1 MVSMILRLSVAFVFS
16 IVGSVAAQESP
27 LASAKPVPRMQA
39 VPMPHHI
46 TSFQFDGRE
55 LTACHYNPADRRVFW
70 YPIRGNR
77 DISLTRMGHPHDP
90 LTHSHHNSVWISHAD
105 VDGVNFWAD
114 YGKDLGRIVNVE
126 ISREGYEESD
136 EYAAM
141 RMVNHWQR
149 ESDGS
154 LVMTEIRRTEVRP
167 LKGAASWLMIVD
179 MEFAPDKGK
188 TVTIRPSAFG
198 MIGVRMARSIGVI
211 DGGGRILN
219 SESQVNEKAMFRL
232 PARWCDYSGRITN
245 EADGFAGVSLF
256 NHPSNPQNPTPYHVR
271 DDGWMLPCLN
281 LESSIEVSEQK
292 KLRLRYAIWVHD
304 GLVDAR
310 EIESAWKTFVDL
322 PVVNLTPQKK

>member
-16 IVGSVAAQESP
+16 IVGCVAAQESP

-39 VPMPHHI
+39 VPLPHHI
-46 TSFQFDGRE
+46 TSFQLDGRE

-141 RMVNHWQR
+141 RMVNRWQR

-188 TVTIRPSAFG
+188 QSPSAHQ
-198 MIGVRMARSIGVI
+198 
-211 DGGGRILN
+211 L
-219 SESQVNEKAMFRL
+219 
-232 PARWCDYSGRITN
+232 SG
-245 EADGFAGVSLF
+245 
-256 NHPSNPQNPTPYHVR
+256 
-271 DDGWMLPCLN
+271 
-281 LESSIEVSEQK
+281 
-292 KLRLRYAIWVHD
+292 
-304 GLVDAR
+304 
-310 EIESAWKTFVDL
+310 
-322 PVVNLTPQKK
+322 

>member
-1 MVSMILRLSVAFVFS
+1 MILRLSVAIVLS

-39 VPMPHHI
+39 IPLPHHI
-46 TSFQFDGRE
+46 TSFQLDGRE

-77 DISLTRMGHPHDP
+77 EISLTRMGHPHDP

-198 MIGVRMARSIGVI
+198 MMGVRMARSIGVI

-219 SESQVNEKAMFRL
+219 SESQINEKAMFRL
-232 PARWCDYSGRITN
+232 PARWCDYSGRIN
-245 EADGFAGVSLF
+245 NDADGFAGVSLF

-281 LESSIEVSEQK
+281 LESPIEVSEQK

-304 GLVDAR
+304 GLASAE